1 MTVAGL
7 DVDKDSMLL
16 MGAENMI
23 PVRSFPIPM
32 LAHCSECESR
42 LVWQE
47 SVGYP
52 GRQE

>member
-1 MTVAGL
+1 MTVAVL
-7 DVDKDSMLL
+7 DVDKESMLL
-16 MGAENMI
+16 VGAENMI
-23 PVRSFPIPM
+23 PVGSFPVPT

-52 GRQE
+52 LIQV